1 VLLDVSP
8 AKLLQPLRSH
18 GLTLPVSSVATTA
31 VGRILLVEHPLELK
45 EGNGA
50 LLKLIF
56 FINTYFTMQ
65 DLNREISLKKSACLV
80 GDR

>member
-1 VLLDVSP
+1 VLLDISP
-8 AKLLQPLRSH
+8 AKLLQPLHSR

-45 EGNGA
+45 EENGA

-65 DLNREISLKKSACLV
+65 DLNREISLKKSACLI

>member
-8 AKLLQPLRSH
+8 AKLLQPLHSR

-45 EGNGA
+45 EENGA

-56 FINTYFTMQ
+56 FY
-65 DLNREISLKKSACLV
+65 
-80 GDR
+80 